1 LEKPERTLART
12 YLSLLVAII
21 VLRRNSRLNIL
32 DLSYD
37 ELIRY
42 LVKKKIERYR
52 ADQVL
57 DWVYKKGVYHFND
70 MTNLPLTLR

>member
-1 LEKPERTLART
+1 M
-12 YLSLLVAII
+12 
-21 VLRRNSRLNIL
+21 NIL

-70 MTNLPLTLR
+70 